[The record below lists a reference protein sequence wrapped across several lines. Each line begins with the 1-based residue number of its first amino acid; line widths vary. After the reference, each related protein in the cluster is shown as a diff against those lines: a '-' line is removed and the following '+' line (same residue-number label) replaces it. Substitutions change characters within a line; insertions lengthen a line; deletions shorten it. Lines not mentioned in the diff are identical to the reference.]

1 MSAHP
6 EYSPAER
13 DQLAQE
19 LLELHFGCH
28 EDPQALQARLA
39 AEPALRALQQE
50 VLQQAK
56 VLEAAVK
63 PTIDP
68 LALPTTPT
76 TTAATQKRGERA
88 PSRWRW
94 LRSPLG
100 RLGAAASLAA
110 AGLLVCYVAAFA
122 TEHAHA
128 SYCRDHL
135 HLTVTAPRAV
145 PGGAAWSFT
154 AETRNLSGESVDGE
168 IRWRAFN
175 ANGLLLAQ
183 SSTGTQRGAATV
195 TIPASQG
202 LEAPAR
208 LTVTA
213 ATATDEVTHVL
224 PLSAAAA
231 GPLVHLTTDRAVY
244 RPGEV
249 VRARA
254 VVLDRIT
261 RLPLPNTP
269 LLQARLVDGQG
280 TTIAI
285 DQSPNT
291 ADGVGSFALAL
302 PAGAGGPHT
311 LEVSASDGSLPT
323 ERVDFVVRTFQ
334 APQLQKTVVLDRS
347 SYAPGAR
354 GTAAVT
360 ALRLAAGRQG
370 ASGASAVATLVV
382 DGTEVWREKRVLGAL
397 GEATFAFQVPKDVA
411 KGAARFVATID
422 DGGIVETEVKPFVV
436 PTGRVVVGMFP
447 EGGELVAG
455 VDNRV
460 YVECSDPLG
469 RALDGVGDLLDER
482 DRVIAKFR
490 TAHQGRGTI
499 AFVPKHGVAYR
510 LRLAGQAEPF
520 ALPVVQERGVA
531 MQLRGDELAAGA
543 PLRLGLGGR
552 GDGPWLLG
560 VFCRGVL
567 VGQTTLRAGDD
578 GELRADV
585 TLPLLGDASGVL
597 RATLFDRQLQPV
609 AERLFLRAS
618 AQRLDIAITPAAAE
632 LSPGDKQKLTVRTT
646 DETGRERLAVVG
658 LTVTDDAVN
667 ALASEPRIGLVDH
680 ARLFADVDPKLERLE
695 AFGDFF
701 LGADG
706 SASHADLLLGTRGW
720 RRFVW
725 RNDAAAQAAITARG
739 PNADA
744 VLTREGFAQTP
755 QVESNLH
762 GATAKAS
769 SLAGAAENADERTGA
784 FAWYAFL
791 VLLGLVWLEVVVL
804 LLPRDPRRA
813 VLHATGWAALA
824 CAIAILWPQTLGSS
838 LPPGRAASLAE
849 DITRFITDSGPAIPK
864 RRDMPGR
871 AASDFDQE
879 AIQRGVLSNTST
891 LLRANGAPLPFD
903 LGAGGWDDTIR
914 FRGHLLFD
922 EFDRFS
928 SGLTF
933 PGANPLA
940 GAFFNDGSETDLRG
954 RNENFFYRYIPHQSR
969 QYAHQHTASD
979 DRRDFAPTIYWNT
992 LVVTRDRGT
1001 ATVEFATSDAATT
1014 WRVHADGHTLT
1025 ESGRL
1030 GQASTT
1036 FATRL
1041 PVQVEAKL
1049 PDEVAAGDRLLLP
1062 VNVVARD
1069 AAATSVPLTVRL
1081 GDGLR
1086 LGAEAPTQVA
1096 LQEGRGR
1103 ALLPIDVLDRPGTTT
1118 VQLEVRHGTFQ
1129 DRVERTLVIAPRG
1142 FPHRRDHGGTLA
1154 VGTAVNATITIPDA
1168 SVPGNGR
1175 ATLRLF
1181 PTPLTTL
1188 AAGLEGMLQE
1198 PHGCFE
1204 QTSSTNYPNTLVLQ
1218 LLQGSGDAVPAA
1230 ALRARELLAKG
1241 YARLVGFE
1249 CKRGGFEWF
1258 GGDPGHE
1265 ALTAYG
1271 LLQFH
1276 DMAQVFDV
1284 DAAMVAR
1291 TRSWLLG
1298 RRNERGDFVHEGRDH
1313 HSFGNSQLLTNAYC
1327 TYALLQSGTKADE
1340 LARELAALAARG
1352 KASDDAYELALI
1364 ANALGLASHADAA
1377 ALRQRLV
1384 ALQRAD
1390 GSLCGTT
1397 TSITCSGPRDLAV
1410 ETTSYAVLA
1419 WLQDPAFAASSW
1431 RALQFV
1437 QTQRQGS
1444 GTFGATQA
1452 TVCAL
1457 RALIA
1462 WANQYRQAATAGTL
1476 RVFAGERLLS
1486 ERAFA
1491 ADAMEPVRVELWSQ
1505 LPAGEHTLRLEV
1517 ATADR
1522 QDAAAVPATMPWAI
1536 EVAYHAEQPADDPQA
1551 PLRLRTQL
1559 RRAEAVEGDTVAV
1572 DVTVQNPGAQAVP
1585 TPIVRLGLP
1594 AGCELPTRVLE
1605 DLQKAGTFDHWE
1617 LRGRDLVLYWRTL
1630 PARGEQTFVLDLVAR
1645 VPGTS
1650 SGPASRVLPYYTPT
1664 AVHWAA
1670 PLQLAIAPR

>member
-50 VLQQAK
+50 VLQQAQ

-63 PTIDP
+63 PTIAP
-68 LALPTTPT
+68 LTLPTTPST
-76 TTAATQKRGERA
+76 THPAKKSGERTR
-88 PSRWRW
+88 SRWRW

-110 AGLLVCYVAAFA
+110 AGLFVCYVAQLA

-135 HLTVTAPRAV
+135 HLTVSAPRAV

-154 AETRNLSGESVDGE
+154 AETRDLHGELVDGE

-183 SSTGTQRGAATV
+183 STTGTQHGAATV
-195 TIPASQG
+195 TIPASQD
-202 LEAPAR
+202 LQAPAR

-231 GPLVHLTTDRAVY
+231 GPLVHLTSDRAVY

-249 VRARA
+249 VLARA

-261 RLPLPNTP
+261 RLPLPKTP
-269 LLQARLVDGQG
+269 QLQVRLLDGQG
-280 TTIAI
+280 NPVAA
-285 DQSPNT
+285 DHSPDT
-291 ADGVGSFALAL
+291 ADGVGSFALTV
-302 PAGAGGPHT
+302 PASSGGGPHT
-311 LEVSASDGSLPT
+311 LELVAADGSLPP

-436 PTGRVVVGMFP
+436 PTGRVVVGLFP

-460 YVECSDPLG
+460 YVECTDPLG
-469 RALDGVGDLLDER
+469 RAIDGVGDLLDER
-482 DRVIAKFR
+482 DRVVAKFR

-531 MQLRGDELAAGA
+531 MQLRGDEVAAGA

-552 GDGPWLLG
+552 GEGPWLLG

-567 VGQTTLRAGDD
+567 VGQTTLRADDD

-597 RATLFDRQLQPV
+597 RATVFDRQLQPV

-646 DETGRERLAVVG
+646 DEIGRERLAVVG
-658 LTVTDDAVN
+658 IAVTDDAVN
-667 ALASEPRIGLVDH
+667 ALRSEPRIGLVDH
-680 ARLFADVDPKLERLE
+680 AHLFADVDPKLERLE

-706 SASHADLLLGTRGW
+706 AASHADLLLGTRGW

-725 RNDAAAQAAITARG
+725 RNDAAAQAAIAARG
-739 PNADA
+739 PNADE

-755 QVESNLH
+755 RVESNLAA
-762 GATAKAS
+762 ATAKGSRLANTAH
-769 SLAGAAENADERTGA
+769 LADVRLRNIADWALLAMLLVLGVEALGWFARRDPARLLPTVLAAAGAL
-784 FAWYAFL
+784 FL
-791 VLLGLVWLEVVVL
+791 VAVLTPTLSSSPLKRSFSSNEVELGLLVQ
-804 LLPRDPRRA
+804 R
-813 VLHATGWAALA
+813 
-824 CAIAILWPQTLGSS
+824 
-838 LPPGRAASLAE
+838 
-849 DITRFITDSGPAIPK
+849 
-864 RRDMPGR
+864 
-871 AASDFDQE
+871 DFDVETAQAAATPTRLAPE
-879 AIQRGVLSNTST
+879 PTRYIRVPA
-891 LLRANGAPLPFD
+891 RAP
-903 LGAGGWDDTIR
+903 
-914 FRGHLLFD
+914 
-922 EFDRFS
+922 
-928 SGLTF
+928 SGSAFGEEELVEELA
-933 PGANPLA
+933 ANPLA
-940 GAFFNDGSETDLRG
+940 GAFFNDDGEGDIRART
-954 RNENFFYRYIPHQSR
+954 ENFFRYIPHRSR

-1014 WRVHADGHTLT
+1014 WRVQADAHTLT
-1025 ESGRL
+1025 EGGRL

-1062 VNVVARD
+1062 VNVVVRD
-1069 AAATSVPLTVRL
+1069 PAATNVPLTVRL

-1086 LGAEAPTQVA
+1086 LGAEAPTLVA

-1129 DRVERTLVIAPRG
+1129 DRVERTLAIAPRG

-1154 VGTAVNATITIPDA
+1154 VGTAANATITIPDA
-1168 SVPGNGR
+1168 SVPGSGR
-1175 ATLRLF
+1175 ATLQLF
-1181 PTPLTTL
+1181 PTPLATL

-1364 ANALGLASHADAA
+1364 ANALGLAGHADAA

-1384 ALQRAD
+1384 GLQRAD

-1462 WANQYRQAATAGTL
+1462 WANQHRQAATAGTL
-1476 RVFAGERLLS
+1476 RVFAGERLLA

-1491 ADAMEPVRVELWSQ
+1491 ADTMEPVRIELWSQ

-1536 EVAYHAEQPADDPQA
+1536 EVAYHAEQPADDAQA

-1572 DVTVQNPGAQAVP
+1572 DVTVQNPGAQPVP

-1670 PLQLAIAPR
+1670 PLQLSIAPR

>member
-1 MSAHP
+1 MSVHP

-28 EDPQALQARLA
+28 EDPAALEARLA
-39 AEPALRALQQE
+39 AEPALRALQQH
-50 VLQQAK
+50 VLQQAQ

-63 PTIDP
+63 PSTDP
-68 LALPTTPT
+68 LVLPTAPV
-76 TTAATQKRGERA
+76 ATHPVQKNGERT
-88 PSRWRW
+88 PKHWRW

-110 AGLLVCYVAAFA
+110 ASLLACYVAQLA
-122 TEHAHA
+122 TSHTHAIH
-128 SYCRDHL
+128 CREHL
-135 HLTVTAPRAV
+135 HLTVSAPRAV

-154 AETRNLSGESVDGE
+154 AETRDLLGNAVDGE
-168 IRWRAFN
+168 IRWRAFD
-175 ANGLLLAQ
+175 ANGRLLAQ
-183 SSTGTQRGAATV
+183 STTGTQRGAATV

-202 LEAPAR
+202 LQAPAR

-213 ATATDEVTHVL
+213 ATATDEVSHAL

-261 RLPLPNTP
+261 RLPLPKTP
-269 LLQARLVDGQG
+269 LLQARLLDGQG
-280 TTIAI
+280 SPIAF
-285 DQSPNT
+285 DQTPDT
-291 ADGVGSFALAL
+291 ADGVGSFALTL
-302 PAGAGGPHT
+302 PAGSAGGPHT
-311 LEVSASDGSLPT
+311 LELTASDGSLPT
-323 ERVDFVVRTFQ
+323 ERVDLVVRTFQ

-347 SYAPGAR
+347 SYGPGAR

-360 ALRLAAGRQG
+360 ALRLAVGRQG

-411 KGAARFVATID
+411 KGQARFVATID

-436 PTGRVVVGMFP
+436 PTGRVVVGLFP

-469 RALDGVGDLLDER
+469 RAIDGVGELLDER

-490 TAHQGRGTI
+490 TAHQGRGAI
-499 AFVPKHGVAYR
+499 AFVPKLGVAYR

-520 ALPVVQERGVA
+520 ALPIVQERGVA
-531 MQLRGDELAAGA
+531 MQLRSDEVAAGA
-543 PLRLGLGGR
+543 PLRLGIGGR
-552 GDGPWLLG
+552 GDGPWVLG

-567 VGQTTLRAGDD
+567 VGQTTLRAEDD

-597 RATLFDRQLQPV
+597 RATVFDRQLQPV

-646 DETGRERLAVVG
+646 DETGRERMAVVG
-658 LTVTDDAVN
+658 IAVTDDAVN

-680 ARLFADVDPKLERLE
+680 ARLFADVDPKLERFE

-725 RNDAAAQAAITARG
+725 RNDAAAQAAIAARG
-739 PNADA
+739 PSADG

-762 GATAKAS
+762 GAKAKAS
-769 SLAGAAENADERTGA
+769 SLAAAVERAEERTRG
-784 FAWYAFL
+784 FAWSVLLA
-791 VLLGLVWLEVVVL
+791 LLGLLGLEVVVF
-804 LLPRDPRRA
+804 LLPRDPRRRIVHLSGLA
-813 VLHATGWAALA
+813 GLGLVIALA
-824 CAIAILWPQTLGSS
+824 TPNRTAPAVG
-838 LPPGRAASLAE
+838 SLAVPSE
-849 DITRFITDSGPAIPK
+849 MTDFSI
-864 RRDMPGR
+864 RLD
-871 AASDFDQE
+871 
-879 AIQRGVLSNTST
+879 TSMFHR
-891 LLRANGAPLPFD
+891 LLRERDAALPFD
-903 LGAGGWDDTIR
+903 LGAAGWDADSTR
-914 FRGHLLFD
+914 SGTNPLVLFVATQT
-922 EFDRFS
+922 
-928 SGLTF
+928 SGTGD
-933 PGANPLA
+933 PAANPLA
-940 GAFFNDGSETDLRG
+940 GAFFNDGEEGDIRART
-954 RNENFFYRYIPHQSR
+954 ENFYYYRIIPHRSR

-1014 WRVHADGHTLT
+1014 WRVHADAHTVADN
-1025 ESGRL
+1025 GRL

-1036 FATRL
+1036 FATKL
-1041 PVQVEAKL
+1041 PLQVEAKL
-1049 PDEVAAGDRLLLP
+1049 PDEVAAGDHLLLP
-1062 VNVVARD
+1062 VNVVVRD
-1069 AAATSVPLTVRL
+1069 PAATSVPLLVRL
-1081 GDGLR
+1081 GDSLR
-1086 LGAEAPTQVA
+1086 LRADAPTQVA

-1118 VQLEVRHGTFQ
+1118 VQLEVTHGKFQ
-1129 DRVERTLVIAPRG
+1129 DRVERTLTIAPRG
-1142 FPHRRDHGGTLA
+1142 FPHRRDHGGSLA
-1154 VGTAVNATITIPDA
+1154 VGTAAEATITIPDA
-1168 SVPGNGR
+1168 FVPGSGK

-1218 LLQGSGDAVPAA
+1218 LLQGSGDAIPAA
-1230 ALRARELLAKG
+1230 AVRARELLAKG

-1298 RRNERGDFVHEGRDH
+1298 RRNERGDFVHEGTDH

-1340 LARELAALAARG
+1340 LSRELVALAARG

-1364 ANALGLASHADAA
+1364 ANALGLAGHADAA
-1377 ALRQRLV
+1377 ALRQRLA
-1384 ALQRAD
+1384 ALQGAD

-1397 TSITCSGPRDLAV
+1397 TSITHSGKRDLAV

-1419 WLQDPAFAASSW
+1419 WLQDPAFAANSW

-1462 WANQYRQAATAGTL
+1462 WAGQHRQAATGGTL
-1476 RVFAGERLLS
+1476 SVFAGERLLA

-1517 ATADR
+1517 ATADSK
-1522 QDAAAVPATMPWAI
+1522 DAAAVPATMPWAI
-1536 EVAYHAEQPADDPQA
+1536 EVAYHAEQPADDAQA

-1559 RRAEAVEGDTVAV
+1559 RRAEAIEGDTVAV
-1572 DVTVQNPGAQAVP
+1572 DVTVQNPGPQAVP

-1630 PARGEQTFVLDLVAR
+1630 PAQGERTFVLDLVAR

-1650 SGPASRVLPYYTPT
+1650 SGPASRALPYYTPT

-1670 PLQLAIAPR
+1670 PLQLSIAPR

>member
-28 EDPQALQARLA
+28 EAPAALEARLA
-39 AEPALRALQQE
+39 AEPALRALQQQ
-50 VLQQAK
+50 VLQQAQ

-63 PTIDP
+63 PTIAP
-68 LALPTTPT
+68 LTLPTTPN
-76 TTAATQKRGERA
+76 AANPMPTRGDRA
-88 PSRWRW
+88 PKHWRW
-94 LRSPLG
+94 LRSPIG
-100 RLGAAASLAA
+100 RLGTAASLAA
-110 AGLLVCYVAAFA
+110 ASLLVCYVAALA
-122 TEHAHA
+122 SEHAYA

-168 IRWRAFN
+168 VRWRAFD

-202 LEAPAR
+202 LQAPAR

-213 ATATDEVTHVL
+213 ATATDEFTHVL

-280 TTIAI
+280 TAIAI

-302 PAGAGGPHT
+302 PAGSAGGPHT
-311 LEVSASDGSLPT
+311 LELSASDGSLPT

-460 YVECSDPLG
+460 YVECTDPLG
-469 RALDGVGDLLDER
+469 RAIDGVGELLDER

-490 TAHQGRGTI
+490 TAHQGRGAI

-510 LRLAGQAEPF
+510 LRLAGQVEPF
-520 ALPVVQERGVA
+520 ALPIVQERGVA

-567 VGQTTLRAGDD
+567 VGQTTLRAADD

-618 AQRLDIAITPAAAE
+618 APRLDIAITPAAAE

-658 LTVTDDAVN
+658 IAVTDDAVN

-739 PNADA
+739 PDADA

-755 QVESNLH
+755 QVESNLQ

-769 SLAGAAENADERTGA
+769 SLAAAVENADERTRS
-784 FAWYAFL
+784 FAWYALL
-791 VLLGLVWLEVVVL
+791 VLLGILGLEGIVF
-804 LLPRDPRRA
+804 LLPRDPRRRIVHLCGLAGLALVIGLATSQKAQPAAGSVA
-813 VLHATGWAALA
+813 VPPELA
-824 CAIAILWPQTLGSS
+824 DFS
-838 LPPGRAASLAE
+838 PGRSSSMVNRRALELAGLG
-849 DITRFITDSGPAIPK
+849 T
-864 RRDMPGR
+864 
-871 AASDFDQE
+871 
-879 AIQRGVLSNTST
+879 
-891 LLRANGAPLPFD
+891 FD

-914 FRGHLLFD
+914 FRGNLLFD
-922 EFDRFS
+922 EFDRLS
-928 SGLTF
+928 SGLTV

-940 GAFFNDGSETDLRG
+940 GAFFNDGDEGDIRARTQ
-954 RNENFFYRYIPHQSR
+954 NFYRYVPHRSR

-1025 ESGRL
+1025 DAGRL

-1049 PDEVAAGDRLLLP
+1049 PDEVAAGDQLLLP
-1062 VNVVARD
+1062 VNVVVRD
-1069 AAATSVPLTVRL
+1069 PAATSVPLTVRL

-1086 LGAEAPTQVA
+1086 LGADAPSQVA

-1154 VGTAVNATITIPDA
+1154 VGTNTEATITIPDA
-1168 SVPGNGR
+1168 SVPGSGR

-1230 ALRARELLAKG
+1230 ALRASELLAKG

-1258 GGDPGHE
+1258 GRDPGHE

-1298 RRNERGDFVHEGRDH
+1298 RRNERGDFVHEGTDH
-1313 HSFGNSQLLTNAYC
+1313 HSFGNSQQLTNAYC

-1364 ANALGLASHADAA
+1364 ANALGLAGHADAA

-1397 TSITCSGPRDLAV
+1397 TSITCSGQRDLAV

-1462 WANQYRQAATAGTL
+1462 WANQHRQAATAGTL
-1476 RVFAGERLLS
+1476 RVFAGERLLA

-1522 QDAAAVPATMPWAI
+1522 QDAAAVPAQMPWAI
-1536 EVAYHAEQPADDPQA
+1536 EVAYHAEQPADDAQA

-1572 DVTVQNPGAQAVP
+1572 DVTVQNAGAQAVP

-1630 PARGEQTFVLDLVAR
+1630 PARGKQTFVLDLVAR

>member
-1 MSAHP
+1 MSAQP

-28 EDPQALQARLA
+28 EDPAALEARLA
-39 AEPALRALQQE
+39 AEPALRALQQQ
-50 VLQQAK
+50 VLQQAQ

-63 PTIDP
+63 PSIAP
-68 LALPTTPT
+68 LTLPSTPT
-76 TTAATQKRGERA
+76 APAATASATQVTQKRGDRA
-88 PSRWRW
+88 PKHWRW

-100 RLGAAASLAA
+100 RLGTAASLAA
-110 AGLLVCYVAAFA
+110 ASLLVCYVAALA
-122 TEHAHA
+122 SEHAYA

-135 HLTVTAPRAV
+135 HLTVSAPRAV

-154 AETRNLSGESVDGE
+154 AETRDLHGDAVDGE
-168 IRWRAFN
+168 IRWRAFD

-202 LEAPAR
+202 LQAPAR

-213 ATATDEVTHVL
+213 TTATDEVTHVL

-269 LLQARLVDGQG
+269 LLQARLLDGQG
-280 TTIAI
+280 SPIAI

-302 PAGAGGPHT
+302 PAASAGGPHT
-311 LEVSASDGSLPT
+311 LELSANDGSLPT

-460 YVECSDPLG
+460 YVECTDPLG
-469 RALDGVGDLLDER
+469 RAIDGVGDLLDER
-482 DRVIAKFR
+482 DRVVAKFR
-490 TAHQGRGTI
+490 TAHQGRGAI

-520 ALPVVQERGVA
+520 ALPIVQERGVA

-567 VGQTTLRAGDD
+567 VGQTTLRADD
-578 GELRADV
+578 GGELRADV

-618 AQRLDIAITPAAAE
+618 AQHLDIAITPAAAE

-658 LTVTDDAVN
+658 IAVTDDAVN

-725 RNDAAAQAAITARG
+725 RNDAAAQAAMTARG
-739 PNADA
+739 PNADE

-755 QVESNLH
+755 RVESNLAA
-762 GATAKAS
+762 ATAKGS
-769 SLAGAAENADERTGA
+769 RLANTAHLADVRLRNMA
-784 FAWYAFL
+784 DLA
-791 VLLGLVWLEVVVL
+791 LLAVL
-804 LLPRDPRRA
+804 LLLGVEALGWFVRRDPARLLPTVLAAAAALFLVA
-813 VLHATGWAALA
+813 VLTPTMSSSPRKMSFRSNEAEMGLLA
-824 CAIAILWPQTLGSS
+824 Q
-838 LPPGRAASLAE
+838 R
-849 DITRFITDSGPAIPK
+849 
-864 RRDMPGR
+864 
-871 AASDFDQE
+871 DFDVETAQ
-879 AIQRGVLSNTST
+879 AAATPTRL
-891 LLRANGAPLPFD
+891 APEPTRPIRVPARSPSGSVFGEED
-903 LGAGGWDDTIR
+903 LVEE
-914 FRGHLLFD
+914 L
-922 EFDRFS
+922 E
-928 SGLTF
+928 
-933 PGANPLA
+933 ANPLR
-940 GAFFNDGSETDLRG
+940 GAFFNDGDEGDIRART
-954 RNENFFYRYIPHQSR
+954 ENFFYRYVPHRNR

-1025 ESGRL
+1025 EGGRL

-1049 PDEVAAGDRLLLP
+1049 PDEVATGDRLLLP

-1096 LQEGRGR
+1096 LREGRGR
-1103 ALLPIDVLDRPGTTT
+1103 ALVPIDVLDRPGTTT

-1154 VGTAVNATITIPDA
+1154 VGTAANATITIPDA
-1168 SVPGNGR
+1168 SVPGSGR

-1198 PHGCFE
+1198 PRGCFE

-1298 RRNERGDFVHEGRDH
+1298 RRNERGDFVHEGTDH

-1364 ANALGLASHADAA
+1364 ANALGLAGHADAA

-1462 WANQYRQAATAGTL
+1462 WANQHRQAATAGTL
-1476 RVFAGERLLS
+1476 RVFAGERLLA

-1517 ATADR
+1517 ATAER

-1605 DLQKAGTFDHWE
+1605 DLKKAGTFDHWE

>member
-13 DQLAQE
+13 DRLAQE

-28 EDPQALQARLA
+28 EAPEALRARLA
-39 AEPALRALQQE
+39 AEPALLALQQE
-50 VLQQAK
+50 VLRQAEL
-56 VLEAAVK
+56 LEAAVR
-63 PTIDP
+63 PTTPP
-68 LALPTTPT
+68 LTLPATPT
-76 TTAATQKRGERA
+76 TTGTASTTHRVEKGGERA
-88 PSRWRW
+88 PKHWRW

-100 RLGAAASLAA
+100 RIGAAASLAA
-110 AGLLVCYVAAFA
+110 ASLLVCYVVEIA
-122 TEHAHA
+122 TERAHA

-135 HLTVTAPRAV
+135 HLTVSAPRAV
-145 PGGAAWSFT
+145 PGGATWSFT
-154 AETRNLSGESVDGE
+154 AETRDLNGDVVDGE
-168 IRWRAFN
+168 VRWRAFN

-183 SSTGTQRGAATV
+183 STIGTRGGTATA

-202 LEAPAR
+202 LQAPAR

-261 RLPLPNTP
+261 RLPLPKTP
-269 LLQARLVDGQG
+269 LLQARLLDGQG
-280 TTIAI
+280 SPIAF
-285 DQSPNT
+285 DQTPDT

-302 PAGAGGPHT
+302 PAGSAGGLHT
-311 LEVSASDGSLPT
+311 LELFASDGSLPT
-323 ERVDFVVRTFQ
+323 ERVDVVVRTFQ

-370 ASGASAVATLVV
+370 ASGATAVATLVV
-382 DGTEVWREKRVLGAL
+382 DGTEVWREQRVLGAV
-397 GEATFAFQVPKDVA
+397 GEATFAFHVPKDVA
-411 KGAARFVATID
+411 KGQARFVATID

-436 PTGRVVVGMFP
+436 PTGRVVVGLFP
-447 EGGELVAG
+447 EGGDLVAG

-460 YVECSDPLG
+460 YVECTDPLG
-469 RALDGVGDLLDER
+469 RAIDGAGELLDER
-482 DRVIAKFR
+482 DRVVAKFR
-490 TAHQGRGTI
+490 TVHQGRAAI

-531 MQLRGDELAAGA
+531 MQLRGDEVAAGA

-552 GDGPWLLG
+552 GDGPWLLA

-567 VGQTTLRAGDD
+567 VGQTTLRAEDD

-597 RATLFDRQLQPV
+597 RATVFDRQLQPV

-706 SASHADLLLGTRGW
+706 AAAHADLLLGTRGW

-725 RNDAAAQAAITARG
+725 RNDAAAQAAIAARG
-739 PNADA
+739 PSADGI
-744 VLTREGFAQTP
+744 LTREGFAQTP
-755 QVESNLH
+755 QVESNLQ

-769 SLAGAAENADERTGA
+769 SLAAEVERADERTRG
-784 FAWYAFL
+784 FAWCAL
-791 VLLGLVWLEVVVL
+791 LALLGLLGLEVVVF
-804 LLPRDPRRA
+804 LLPRDPRRRIVHLSGLA
-813 VLHATGWAALA
+813 GLGLVIALA
-824 CAIAILWPQTLGSS
+824 TPNRTAP
-838 LPPGRAASLAE
+838 AAGSLAVPSE
-849 DITRFITDSGPAIPK
+849 MTDFSM
-864 RRDMPGR
+864 RMETTMLHR
-871 AASDFDQE
+871 
-879 AIQRGVLSNTST
+879 
-891 LLRANGAPLPFD
+891 LLRDRSALPFD
-903 LGAGGWDDTIR
+903 LGAGGWDDDSIR
-914 FRGHLLFD
+914 SGSNPLLLFLAAQ
-922 EFDRFS
+922 S
-928 SGLTF
+928 SGTGD
-933 PGANPLA
+933 PAANPLA
-940 GAFFNDGSETDLRG
+940 GLFYNDGGEGEVRARTE
-954 RNENFFYRYIPHQSR
+954 NHFTENFFYRYIPHKSR
-969 QYAHQHTASD
+969 QYAHQHTTSD

-1014 WRVHADGHTLT
+1014 WRVHADAHTVADN
-1025 ESGRL
+1025 GRL

-1049 PDEVAAGDRLLLP
+1049 PDEVAGGDRLLLP
-1062 VNVVARD
+1062 VNVVVRD
-1069 AAATSVPLTVRL
+1069 AATTSVPLAIQL

-1086 LGAEAPTQVA
+1086 LGADAPTQVA
-1096 LQEGRGR
+1096 LQDGRGR
-1103 ALLPIDVLDRPGTTT
+1103 VLLPIEVLDRPGAST
-1118 VQLEVRHGTFQ
+1118 VKLEVVHGRFT
-1129 DRVERTLVIAPRG
+1129 DRVERTLQIAPRG
-1142 FPHRRDHGGTLA
+1142 FPHRRDHGGTLT
-1154 VGTAVNATITIPDA
+1154 VGTPAEATITIPEA
-1168 SVPGNGR
+1168 SVPGSGR
-1175 ATLRLF
+1175 VALRLF

-1188 AAGLEGMLQE
+1188 TAGLEGMLQE

-1218 LLQGSGDAVPAA
+1218 LLQGSGDAIPAA
-1230 ALRARELLAKG
+1230 AVRARELLAKG
-1241 YARLVGFE
+1241 DARLVGFE

-1258 GGDPGHE
+1258 GRDPGHE

-1276 DMAQVFDV
+1276 DMAQVFEV

-1298 RRNERGDFVHEGRDH
+1298 RRNERGDFVHEGTDH
-1313 HSFGNSQLLTNAYC
+1313 HAFGRSQLLTNAYC
-1327 TYALLQSGTKADE
+1327 TYALLQSGTKAHE
-1340 LARELAALAARG
+1340 LVRELAALAARG
-1352 KASDDAYELALI
+1352 KTSDDAYELALI
-1364 ANALGLASHADAA
+1364 ANALGLADHADAP

-1384 ALQRAD
+1384 ELQRAD
-1390 GSLCGTT
+1390 GSLCGNT
-1397 TSITCSGPRDLAV
+1397 TSITCSGERDLAI
-1410 ETTSYAVLA
+1410 ETTSFAVLA
-1419 WLQDPAFAASSW
+1419 WLQDPSYAAQGW

-1437 QTQRQGS
+1437 QTQRQGN

-1457 RALIA
+1457 RASIA
-1462 WANQYRQAATAGTL
+1462 WANHHRQTATGGVL
-1476 RVFAGERLLS
+1476 RVFEGDRQLAERV
-1486 ERAFA
+1486 FA
-1491 ADAMEPVRVELWSQ
+1491 ADAMEPLRVELWPQ

-1517 ATADR
+1517 TTDK
-1522 QDAAAVPATMPWAI
+1522 AAAEATLAPTMPWSV
-1536 EVAYHAEQPADDPQA
+1536 EVAYHAELPANDAQSS
-1551 PLRLRTQL
+1551 LRLRTQL
-1559 RRAEAVEGDTVAV
+1559 RREHVVEGDTVAV
-1572 DVTVQNPGAQAVP
+1572 DVTVQHTGSEPLP

-1605 DLQKAGTFDHWE
+1605 DLQRAGTFDHWE
-1617 LRGRDLVLYWRTL
+1617 LRGRDVVFYWRSL
-1630 PARGEQTFVLDLVAR
+1630 AEQSERTFVLDLVAR
-1645 VPGTS
+1645 VPGTT
-1650 SGPASRVLPYYTPT
+1650 SGPASRALPYYTPT
-1664 AVHWAA
+1664 AVHFAA
-1670 PLQLAIAPR
+1670 PLQLRIAPR